1 MGHNFK
7 QMVKDQEYL
16 NSIASQ
22 TIEYSKKLGA
32 TDVNVEVVHSI
43 SETVNLR
50 NKQLDESNRS
60 DSFAIGITTY
70 INKKKSTI
78 SSSNLSKD
86 NIKILT
92 ERCIETAKITPDDEF
107 NSLPDNKYIGF
118 SKFFFNKTQKKFEVT
133 NVTNFEV
140 KLVGITVFSVIS
152 EGLEIYENDQ
162 LIYFKSDTVQNDKKK
177 FVEVFFDE
185 ENRNFKIN
193 GSSYKGTGNLENI
206 IGNWWN
212 HRLLQS
218 DTQISPL
225 SGSIKKQSVEFLKKE
240 KIRLYENEI
249 NVEKFRLKSTDESLP
264 KDKRL
269 DFEIWYDKKRAMIVK
284 IRYKR
289 LGTWEYR
296 LKKVN

>member
-1 MGHNFK
+1 MNKIILIFFIALGILFK
-7 QMVKDQEYL
+7 INVY
-16 NSIASQ
+16 AH
-22 TIEYSKKLGA
+22 
-32 TDVNVEVVHSI
+32 TDHY
-43 SETVNLR
+43 
-50 NKQLDESNRS
+50 K
-60 DSFAIGITTY
+60 
-70 INKKKSTI
+70 
-78 SSSNLSKD
+78 
-86 NIKILT
+86 NIKS
-92 ERCIETAKITPDDEF
+92 IEMEIFK
-107 NSLPDNKYIGF
+107 DNKYIGF

-133 NVTNFEV
+133 NTTNFEV
-140 KLVGITVFSVIS
+140 KLMGITVFSVIS

-296 LKKVN
+296 LKKVNQ

>member
-1 MGHNFK
+1 MNKIILIFFIALGILFK
-7 QMVKDQEYL
+7 I
-16 NSIASQ
+16 NAH
-22 TIEYSKKLGA
+22 A
-32 TDVNVEVVHSI
+32 HTDHY
-43 SETVNLR
+43 
-50 NKQLDESNRS
+50 K
-60 DSFAIGITTY
+60 
-70 INKKKSTI
+70 
-78 SSSNLSKD
+78 
-86 NIKILT
+86 NIKS
-92 ERCIETAKITPDDEF
+92 IEMEIFK
-107 NSLPDNKYIGF
+107 DNKYIGF

-133 NVTNFEV
+133 NTTNFKV
-140 KLVGITVFSVIS
+140 KLMGITVFSVIS

-162 LIYFKSDTVQNDKKK
+162 LIYFKSNTVQNDKKK

-185 ENRNFKIN
+185 ENKNFKIN

>member
-1 MGHNFK
+1 M
-7 QMVKDQEYL
+7 
-16 NSIASQ
+16 
-22 TIEYSKKLGA
+22 
-32 TDVNVEVVHSI
+32 
-43 SETVNLR
+43 
-50 NKQLDESNRS
+50 
-60 DSFAIGITTY
+60 
-70 INKKKSTI
+70 
-78 SSSNLSKD
+78 
-86 NIKILT
+86 
-92 ERCIETAKITPDDEF
+92 
-107 NSLPDNKYIGF
+107 
-118 SKFFFNKTQKKFEVT
+118 
-133 NVTNFEV
+133 
-140 KLVGITVFSVIS
+140 GITVFSVIS

-177 FVEVFFDE
+177 FVEVFLDE

-284 IRYKR
+284 IRYQR

-296 LKKVN
+296 LKKLISNFFI

>member
-1 MGHNFK
+1 MNKIFLIFFIALGILFK
-7 QMVKDQEYL
+7 INVY
-16 NSIASQ
+16 AH
-22 TIEYSKKLGA
+22 
-32 TDVNVEVVHSI
+32 TDHY
-43 SETVNLR
+43 
-50 NKQLDESNRS
+50 K
-60 DSFAIGITTY
+60 
-70 INKKKSTI
+70 
-78 SSSNLSKD
+78 
-86 NIKILT
+86 NIKS
-92 ERCIETAKITPDDEF
+92 IEMEIFK
-107 NSLPDNKYIGF
+107 DNKYIGF

-133 NVTNFEV
+133 NTTNFKV
-140 KLVGITVFSVIS
+140 KLMGITVFSVIS

>member
-1 MGHNFK
+1 M
-7 QMVKDQEYL
+7 
-16 NSIASQ
+16 
-22 TIEYSKKLGA
+22 
-32 TDVNVEVVHSI
+32 
-43 SETVNLR
+43 
-50 NKQLDESNRS
+50 
-60 DSFAIGITTY
+60 
-70 INKKKSTI
+70 
-78 SSSNLSKD
+78 
-86 NIKILT
+86 
-92 ERCIETAKITPDDEF
+92 
-107 NSLPDNKYIGF
+107 
-118 SKFFFNKTQKKFEVT
+118 
-133 NVTNFEV
+133 
-140 KLVGITVFSVIS
+140 GITVFSVIS
-152 EGLEIYENDQ
+152 EALEIYENDQ

-185 ENRNFKIN
+185 ENKNFKIN

-240 KIRLYENEI
+240 KITLYENEI

>member
-1 MGHNFK
+1 MNKIILIFFIALGILFK
-7 QMVKDQEYL
+7 INVY
-16 NSIASQ
+16 AH
-22 TIEYSKKLGA
+22 
-32 TDVNVEVVHSI
+32 TDHY
-43 SETVNLR
+43 
-50 NKQLDESNRS
+50 K
-60 DSFAIGITTY
+60 
-70 INKKKSTI
+70 
-78 SSSNLSKD
+78 
-86 NIKILT
+86 NIKS
-92 ERCIETAKITPDDEF
+92 IEMEIFK
-107 NSLPDNKYIGF
+107 DNKYIGF

-133 NVTNFEV
+133 NTTNFEV
-140 KLVGITVFSVIS
+140 KLMGITVFSVIS

-177 FVEVFFDE
+177 FVEVFLDE

-240 KIRLYENEI
+240 KIILYENEI

>member
-1 MGHNFK
+1 MNKIILIFFIALGILFK
-7 QMVKDQEYL
+7 INVY
-16 NSIASQ
+16 AH
-22 TIEYSKKLGA
+22 
-32 TDVNVEVVHSI
+32 TDHY
-43 SETVNLR
+43 
-50 NKQLDESNRS
+50 K
-60 DSFAIGITTY
+60 
-70 INKKKSTI
+70 
-78 SSSNLSKD
+78 
-86 NIKILT
+86 NIKS
-92 ERCIETAKITPDDEF
+92 IEMEIFK
-107 NSLPDNKYIGF
+107 DNKYIGF

-133 NVTNFEV
+133 NTTNFEV
-140 KLVGITVFSVIS
+140 KLMGITVFSIIS

>member
-1 MGHNFK
+1 MNKIFLIFFIALGILFK
-7 QMVKDQEYL
+7 INVY
-16 NSIASQ
+16 AH
-22 TIEYSKKLGA
+22 
-32 TDVNVEVVHSI
+32 TDHY
-43 SETVNLR
+43 
-50 NKQLDESNRS
+50 K
-60 DSFAIGITTY
+60 
-70 INKKKSTI
+70 
-78 SSSNLSKD
+78 
-86 NIKILT
+86 NIKS
-92 ERCIETAKITPDDEF
+92 IEMEIFK
-107 NSLPDNKYIGF
+107 DNKYIGF

-133 NVTNFEV
+133 NTTNFEV
-140 KLVGITVFSVIS
+140 KLMGITVFSVIS

>member
-1 MGHNFK
+1 MNKIILIFFFALGVLFK
-7 QMVKDQEYL
+7 INVY
-16 NSIASQ
+16 AH
-22 TIEYSKKLGA
+22 
-32 TDVNVEVVHSI
+32 TDHY
-43 SETVNLR
+43 
-50 NKQLDESNRS
+50 K
-60 DSFAIGITTY
+60 
-70 INKKKSTI
+70 
-78 SSSNLSKD
+78 
-86 NIKILT
+86 NIKS
-92 ERCIETAKITPDDEF
+92 IEMEIFK
-107 NSLPDNKYIGF
+107 DNKYIGF

-133 NVTNFEV
+133 NTTNFKV
-140 KLVGITVFSVIS
+140 KLMGVTVFSIIS

-185 ENRNFKIN
+185 ENKNFKIN

-249 NVEKFRLKSTDESLP
+249 NVEKFRLKSTDENLP

-289 LGTWEYR
+289 LGIWEYR

>member
-1 MGHNFK
+1 MNKIFLIFFIALGILFK
-7 QMVKDQEYL
+7 INVY
-16 NSIASQ
+16 AH
-22 TIEYSKKLGA
+22 
-32 TDVNVEVVHSI
+32 TDHY
-43 SETVNLR
+43 
-50 NKQLDESNRS
+50 K
-60 DSFAIGITTY
+60 
-70 INKKKSTI
+70 
-78 SSSNLSKD
+78 
-86 NIKILT
+86 NIKS
-92 ERCIETAKITPDDEF
+92 IEMEIFK
-107 NSLPDNKYIGF
+107 DNKYIGF

-133 NVTNFEV
+133 NITNFEV
-140 KLVGITVFSVIS
+140 KLMGITVFSVIS

-240 KIRLYENEI
+240 KITLYENEI

>member
-1 MGHNFK
+1 M
-7 QMVKDQEYL
+7 
-16 NSIASQ
+16 
-22 TIEYSKKLGA
+22 
-32 TDVNVEVVHSI
+32 
-43 SETVNLR
+43 
-50 NKQLDESNRS
+50 
-60 DSFAIGITTY
+60 
-70 INKKKSTI
+70 
-78 SSSNLSKD
+78 
-86 NIKILT
+86 
-92 ERCIETAKITPDDEF
+92 
-107 NSLPDNKYIGF
+107 
-118 SKFFFNKTQKKFEVT
+118 
-133 NVTNFEV
+133 
-140 KLVGITVFSVIS
+140 GITVFSVIS

-240 KIRLYENEI
+240 KITLYENEI

>member
-1 MGHNFK
+1 M
-7 QMVKDQEYL
+7 
-16 NSIASQ
+16 
-22 TIEYSKKLGA
+22 
-32 TDVNVEVVHSI
+32 
-43 SETVNLR
+43 
-50 NKQLDESNRS
+50 
-60 DSFAIGITTY
+60 
-70 INKKKSTI
+70 
-78 SSSNLSKD
+78 
-86 NIKILT
+86 
-92 ERCIETAKITPDDEF
+92 
-107 NSLPDNKYIGF
+107 
-118 SKFFFNKTQKKFEVT
+118 
-133 NVTNFEV
+133 
-140 KLVGITVFSVIS
+140 
-152 EGLEIYENDQ
+152 EIYENDQ

>member
-1 MGHNFK
+1 M
-7 QMVKDQEYL
+7 
-16 NSIASQ
+16 
-22 TIEYSKKLGA
+22 
-32 TDVNVEVVHSI
+32 
-43 SETVNLR
+43 
-50 NKQLDESNRS
+50 
-60 DSFAIGITTY
+60 
-70 INKKKSTI
+70 
-78 SSSNLSKD
+78 
-86 NIKILT
+86 
-92 ERCIETAKITPDDEF
+92 
-107 NSLPDNKYIGF
+107 
-118 SKFFFNKTQKKFEVT
+118 
-133 NVTNFEV
+133 
-140 KLVGITVFSVIS
+140 GITVFSVIS
-152 EGLEIYENDQ
+152 EGVEIYENDQ
-162 LIYFKSDTVQNDKKK
+162 LIYFKSYTVQNDKKK

-185 ENRNFKIN
+185 ENKNFKIN

-249 NVEKFRLKSTDESLP
+249 NVEKFRLKSTDENLP

>member
-1 MGHNFK
+1 MNKIIFIFFIALGILFK
-7 QMVKDQEYL
+7 I
-16 NSIASQ
+16 NAH
-22 TIEYSKKLGA
+22 A
-32 TDVNVEVVHSI
+32 HTDHY
-43 SETVNLR
+43 
-50 NKQLDESNRS
+50 K
-60 DSFAIGITTY
+60 
-70 INKKKSTI
+70 
-78 SSSNLSKD
+78 
-86 NIKILT
+86 NIKS
-92 ERCIETAKITPDDEF
+92 IEMEIFK
-107 NSLPDNKYIGF
+107 DNKYIGF

-133 NVTNFEV
+133 NTTNFEV
-140 KLVGITVFSVIS
+140 KLMGITVFSVIS

-249 NVEKFRLKSTDESLP
+249 DVEKFRLKSTDESLP

>member
-1 MGHNFK
+1 MNKIILIFFIALGILFK
-7 QMVKDQEYL
+7 INVY
-16 NSIASQ
+16 AH
-22 TIEYSKKLGA
+22 
-32 TDVNVEVVHSI
+32 TDHY
-43 SETVNLR
+43 
-50 NKQLDESNRS
+50 K
-60 DSFAIGITTY
+60 
-70 INKKKSTI
+70 
-78 SSSNLSKD
+78 
-86 NIKILT
+86 NIKS
-92 ERCIETAKITPDDEF
+92 IEMEIFK
-107 NSLPDNKYIGF
+107 DNKYIGF

-133 NVTNFEV
+133 NTTKFKV
-140 KLVGITVFSVIS
+140 KLMGIPVFSVIS

>member
-1 MGHNFK
+1 MLA
-7 QMVKDQEYL
+7 Q
-16 NSIASQ
+16 
-22 TIEYSKKLGA
+22 
-32 TDVNVEVVHSI
+32 SI
-43 SETVNLR
+43 STFLYFLESFILFIISFYF
-50 NKQLDESNRS
+50 NKVTNEL
-60 DSFAIGITTY
+60 
-70 INKKKSTI
+70 KKS
-78 SSSNLSKD
+78 
-86 NIKILT
+86 
-92 ERCIETAKITPDDEF
+92 
-107 NSLPDNKYIGF
+107 
-118 SKFFFNKTQKKFEVT
+118 EVT
-133 NVTNFEV
+133 NTTNFED
-140 KLVGITVFSVIS
+140 KIMGITVFSIIS

-185 ENRNFKIN
+185 ENRNFKII

>member
-1 MGHNFK
+1 MNKIILMFFIALGILFK
-7 QMVKDQEYL
+7 INGYAL
-16 NSIASQ
+16 
-22 TIEYSKKLGA
+22 
-32 TDVNVEVVHSI
+32 TDHY
-43 SETVNLR
+43 
-50 NKQLDESNRS
+50 K
-60 DSFAIGITTY
+60 
-70 INKKKSTI
+70 
-78 SSSNLSKD
+78 
-86 NIKILT
+86 NIKS
-92 ERCIETAKITPDDEF
+92 IEMEIFK
-107 NSLPDNKYIGF
+107 DNKYIGF
-118 SKFFFNKTQKKFEVT
+118 SNFFFNKTQKKFEVT
-133 NVTNFEV
+133 NTTNFEV
-140 KLVGITVFSVIS
+140 KLMGITVFSVIS

-177 FVEVFFDE
+177 FVEVFLDE

-249 NVEKFRLKSTDESLP
+249 DVEKFRLKSTDESLP

-284 IRYKR
+284 IRYQR
-289 LGTWEYR
+289 LGTCEYR

>member
-1 MGHNFK
+1 MNKIILIFFIALGILFK
-7 QMVKDQEYL
+7 INAY
-16 NSIASQ
+16 AH
-22 TIEYSKKLGA
+22 
-32 TDVNVEVVHSI
+32 TDHY
-43 SETVNLR
+43 
-50 NKQLDESNRS
+50 K
-60 DSFAIGITTY
+60 
-70 INKKKSTI
+70 
-78 SSSNLSKD
+78 
-86 NIKILT
+86 NIKS
-92 ERCIETAKITPDDEF
+92 IEMEIFK
-107 NSLPDNKYIGF
+107 DNKYIGF

-249 NVEKFRLKSTDESLP
+249 NVEKFRLKSIDESLP

>member
-1 MGHNFK
+1 MNKIILIFFIALGILFK
-7 QMVKDQEYL
+7 INVY
-16 NSIASQ
+16 AH
-22 TIEYSKKLGA
+22 
-32 TDVNVEVVHSI
+32 TDHY
-43 SETVNLR
+43 
-50 NKQLDESNRS
+50 K
-60 DSFAIGITTY
+60 
-70 INKKKSTI
+70 
-78 SSSNLSKD
+78 
-86 NIKILT
+86 NIKS
-92 ERCIETAKITPDDEF
+92 IEMEIFK
-107 NSLPDNKYIGF
+107 DNKYIGF

-133 NVTNFEV
+133 NTTKFKV
-140 KLVGITVFSVIS
+140 KLMGIPVFSVIS

-185 ENRNFKIN
+185 ENKNFKIN

>member
-1 MGHNFK
+1 MNKIILIFFIALGILFK
-7 QMVKDQEYL
+7 INVY
-16 NSIASQ
+16 AH
-22 TIEYSKKLGA
+22 
-32 TDVNVEVVHSI
+32 TDHY
-43 SETVNLR
+43 
-50 NKQLDESNRS
+50 K
-60 DSFAIGITTY
+60 
-70 INKKKSTI
+70 
-78 SSSNLSKD
+78 
-86 NIKILT
+86 NIKS
-92 ERCIETAKITPDDEF
+92 IEMEIFK
-107 NSLPDNKYIGF
+107 DNKYIGF

-133 NVTNFEV
+133 NTTNFEV
-140 KLVGITVFSVIS
+140 KIMGITVFSIIS

-240 KIRLYENEI
+240 KIILYENEI
-249 NVEKFRLKSTDESLP
+249 NVEKFRLKSTDENLP

>member
-1 MGHNFK
+1 MNKIILIFFIALGILFK
-7 QMVKDQEYL
+7 INVY
-16 NSIASQ
+16 AH
-22 TIEYSKKLGA
+22 
-32 TDVNVEVVHSI
+32 TDHY
-43 SETVNLR
+43 
-50 NKQLDESNRS
+50 K
-60 DSFAIGITTY
+60 
-70 INKKKSTI
+70 
-78 SSSNLSKD
+78 
-86 NIKILT
+86 NIKS
-92 ERCIETAKITPDDEF
+92 IEMEIFK
-107 NSLPDNKYIGF
+107 DNKYIGF
-118 SKFFFNKTQKKFEVT
+118 SKFFFKKTQKKFEVT
-133 NVTNFEV
+133 NTTNFEV
-140 KLVGITVFSVIS
+140 KLMGITVFSVIS

>member
-1 MGHNFK
+1 MNKIILIFFIALGILFK
-7 QMVKDQEYL
+7 I
-16 NSIASQ
+16 NAH
-22 TIEYSKKLGA
+22 A
-32 TDVNVEVVHSI
+32 HTDHY
-43 SETVNLR
+43 
-50 NKQLDESNRS
+50 K
-60 DSFAIGITTY
+60 
-70 INKKKSTI
+70 
-78 SSSNLSKD
+78 
-86 NIKILT
+86 NIKS
-92 ERCIETAKITPDDEF
+92 IEMEIFK
-107 NSLPDNKYIGF
+107 DNKYIGF

-133 NVTNFEV
+133 NTTNFEV
-140 KLVGITVFSVIS
+140 KLMGITVFSIIS

-240 KIRLYENEI
+240 KITLYENEI

>member
-1 MGHNFK
+1 MNKIILIFFIALGILFK
-7 QMVKDQEYL
+7 INVY
-16 NSIASQ
+16 AH
-22 TIEYSKKLGA
+22 
-32 TDVNVEVVHSI
+32 TDHY
-43 SETVNLR
+43 
-50 NKQLDESNRS
+50 K
-60 DSFAIGITTY
+60 
-70 INKKKSTI
+70 
-78 SSSNLSKD
+78 
-86 NIKILT
+86 NIKS
-92 ERCIETAKITPDDEF
+92 IEMEIFK
-107 NSLPDNKYIGF
+107 DNKYIGF

-133 NVTNFEV
+133 NTTNFKV
-140 KLVGITVFSVIS
+140 KLMGVTVFSIIS

-185 ENRNFKIN
+185 ENKNFKIN

-249 NVEKFRLKSTDESLP
+249 NVEKFRLKSTDENLP

-296 LKKVN
+296 LKNVN

>member
-1 MGHNFK
+1 MYKIILTFF
-7 QMVKDQEYL
+7 
-16 NSIASQ
+16 IA
-22 TIEYSKKLGA
+22 LGILFQINA
-32 TDVNVEVVHSI
+32 YAHTDHY
-43 SETVNLR
+43 
-50 NKQLDESNRS
+50 K
-60 DSFAIGITTY
+60 
-70 INKKKSTI
+70 
-78 SSSNLSKD
+78 
-86 NIKILT
+86 NIKS
-92 ERCIETAKITPDDEF
+92 IEMEIFK
-107 NSLPDNKYIGF
+107 DNKYIGF

-133 NVTNFEV
+133 NTTNFEV
-140 KLVGITVFSVIS
+140 KLMGITVFSIIS

>member
-1 MGHNFK
+1 M
-7 QMVKDQEYL
+7 
-16 NSIASQ
+16 
-22 TIEYSKKLGA
+22 
-32 TDVNVEVVHSI
+32 
-43 SETVNLR
+43 
-50 NKQLDESNRS
+50 NKIILI
-60 DSFAIGITTY
+60 FFIAIGILFQ
-70 INKKKSTI
+70 INAYAHTDHYK
-78 SSSNLSKD
+78 
-86 NIKILT
+86 NIKS
-92 ERCIETAKITPDDEF
+92 IEMEIFK
-107 NSLPDNKYIGF
+107 DNKYIGF

-177 FVEVFFDE
+177 FAEVFFDE

-193 GSSYKGTGNLENI
+193 GSSYKGTGNLENV

>member
-1 MGHNFK
+1 M
-7 QMVKDQEYL
+7 
-16 NSIASQ
+16 
-22 TIEYSKKLGA
+22 
-32 TDVNVEVVHSI
+32 
-43 SETVNLR
+43 
-50 NKQLDESNRS
+50 
-60 DSFAIGITTY
+60 
-70 INKKKSTI
+70 
-78 SSSNLSKD
+78 
-86 NIKILT
+86 
-92 ERCIETAKITPDDEF
+92 
-107 NSLPDNKYIGF
+107 
-118 SKFFFNKTQKKFEVT
+118 
-133 NVTNFEV
+133 
-140 KLVGITVFSVIS
+140 GITVFSVIS

-177 FVEVFFDE
+177 FVEVLLDE

-249 NVEKFRLKSTDESLP
+249 DVEKFRLKSTDESLP

>member
-1 MGHNFK
+1 MNKIILIFFITLGILFK
-7 QMVKDQEYL
+7 INVY
-16 NSIASQ
+16 AH
-22 TIEYSKKLGA
+22 
-32 TDVNVEVVHSI
+32 TDHY
-43 SETVNLR
+43 
-50 NKQLDESNRS
+50 K
-60 DSFAIGITTY
+60 
-70 INKKKSTI
+70 
-78 SSSNLSKD
+78 
-86 NIKILT
+86 NIKS
-92 ERCIETAKITPDDEF
+92 IEMEIFK
-107 NSLPDNKYIGF
+107 DNKYIGF

-133 NVTNFEV
+133 NITNFKV
-140 KLVGITVFSVIS
+140 KLMGVTVFSIIS

-185 ENRNFKIN
+185 ENKNFKIN

-249 NVEKFRLKSTDESLP
+249 NVEKFRLKSIDENLP

-296 LKKVN
+296 LKNVN

>member
-1 MGHNFK
+1 MNKIILIFF
-7 QMVKDQEYL
+7 
-16 NSIASQ
+16 IA
-22 TIEYSKKLGA
+22 LGILFQINA
-32 TDVNVEVVHSI
+32 YAHTDHY
-43 SETVNLR
+43 
-50 NKQLDESNRS
+50 K
-60 DSFAIGITTY
+60 
-70 INKKKSTI
+70 
-78 SSSNLSKD
+78 
-86 NIKILT
+86 NIKS
-92 ERCIETAKITPDDEF
+92 IEMEIFK
-107 NSLPDNKYIGF
+107 DNKYIGF

-133 NVTNFEV
+133 NTTKFKV
-140 KLVGITVFSVIS
+140 KLMGIPVFSVIS

-185 ENRNFKIN
+185 ENKNFKIN

-240 KIRLYENEI
+240 KITLYENEI

>member
-1 MGHNFK
+1 MNKIILIFFIALGILFK
-7 QMVKDQEYL
+7 INAD
-16 NSIASQ
+16 AH
-22 TIEYSKKLGA
+22 
-32 TDVNVEVVHSI
+32 TDHY
-43 SETVNLR
+43 
-50 NKQLDESNRS
+50 K
-60 DSFAIGITTY
+60 
-70 INKKKSTI
+70 
-78 SSSNLSKD
+78 
-86 NIKILT
+86 NIKS
-92 ERCIETAKITPDDEF
+92 IEMEIFK
-107 NSLPDNKYIGF
+107 DNKYIGF

-133 NVTNFEV
+133 NTTNFEV
-140 KLVGITVFSVIS
+140 KLMGITVFSVIS

-212 HRLLQS
+212 HRILQS

>member
-1 MGHNFK
+1 MKKIFITFFFVIVVVLHTNVSAHTDHYKSFK
-7 QMVKDQEYL
+7 
-16 NSIASQ
+16 SIEME
-22 TIEYSKKLGA
+22 IFK
-32 TDVNVEVVHSI
+32 
-43 SETVNLR
+43 
-50 NKQLDESNRS
+50 
-60 DSFAIGITTY
+60 
-70 INKKKSTI
+70 
-78 SSSNLSKD
+78 
-86 NIKILT
+86 
-92 ERCIETAKITPDDEF
+92 
-107 NSLPDNKYIGF
+107 DNKYIGF
-118 SKFFFNKTQKKFEVT
+118 SKFFFNKTLKKFEVT
-133 NVTNFEV
+133 NTTNFEV
-140 KLVGITVFSVIS
+140 KLMGITVFSVVS
-152 EGLEIYENDQ
+152 EGLEIYERDQ

-185 ENRNFKIN
+185 DNKNFKIN

-240 KIRLYENEI
+240 KIRLYGNEI
-249 NVEKFRLKSTDESLP
+249 NVEKFRLKSTDESLS

>member
-1 MGHNFK
+1 MNKIFLIFFIALGILFK
-7 QMVKDQEYL
+7 INVY
-16 NSIASQ
+16 AH
-22 TIEYSKKLGA
+22 
-32 TDVNVEVVHSI
+32 TDHY
-43 SETVNLR
+43 
-50 NKQLDESNRS
+50 K
-60 DSFAIGITTY
+60 
-70 INKKKSTI
+70 
-78 SSSNLSKD
+78 
-86 NIKILT
+86 NIKS
-92 ERCIETAKITPDDEF
+92 IEMEIFK
-107 NSLPDNKYIGF
+107 DNKYIGF

-133 NVTNFEV
+133 NTTNFKV
-140 KLVGITVFSVIS
+140 KLMGITVFSVIS

-185 ENRNFKIN
+185 ENKNFKIN

-269 DFEIWYDKKRAMIVK
+269 DFEIWYDKKRAKIVK

>member
-1 MGHNFK
+1 MNKIFLIFFIALGILFK
-7 QMVKDQEYL
+7 INVY
-16 NSIASQ
+16 AH
-22 TIEYSKKLGA
+22 
-32 TDVNVEVVHSI
+32 TDHY
-43 SETVNLR
+43 
-50 NKQLDESNRS
+50 K
-60 DSFAIGITTY
+60 
-70 INKKKSTI
+70 
-78 SSSNLSKD
+78 
-86 NIKILT
+86 NIKS
-92 ERCIETAKITPDDEF
+92 IEMEIFK
-107 NSLPDNKYIGF
+107 DNKYIGF

-133 NVTNFEV
+133 NTTNFEV
-140 KLVGITVFSVIS
+140 KLMGITVFSVIS

-240 KIRLYENEI
+240 KIILYENEI

>member
-1 MGHNFK
+1 M
-7 QMVKDQEYL
+7 
-16 NSIASQ
+16 
-22 TIEYSKKLGA
+22 
-32 TDVNVEVVHSI
+32 
-43 SETVNLR
+43 
-50 NKQLDESNRS
+50 
-60 DSFAIGITTY
+60 
-70 INKKKSTI
+70 
-78 SSSNLSKD
+78 
-86 NIKILT
+86 
-92 ERCIETAKITPDDEF
+92 
-107 NSLPDNKYIGF
+107 
-118 SKFFFNKTQKKFEVT
+118 
-133 NVTNFEV
+133 
-140 KLVGITVFSVIS
+140 
-152 EGLEIYENDQ
+152 EIYENDQ

-249 NVEKFRLKSTDESLP
+249 NVEKFRLKSIDESLP

>member
-1 MGHNFK
+1 MNKIILIFFIALGILFK
-7 QMVKDQEYL
+7 IY
-16 NSIASQ
+16 A
-22 TIEYSKKLGA
+22 YA
-32 TDVNVEVVHSI
+32 HTDHY
-43 SETVNLR
+43 
-50 NKQLDESNRS
+50 K
-60 DSFAIGITTY
+60 
-70 INKKKSTI
+70 
-78 SSSNLSKD
+78 
-86 NIKILT
+86 NIKS
-92 ERCIETAKITPDDEF
+92 IEMEIFK
-107 NSLPDNKYIGF
+107 DNKYIGF

-133 NVTNFEV
+133 NTTNFEV
-140 KLVGITVFSVIS
+140 KLMGITVFSVIS

>member
-1 MGHNFK
+1 MNKFI
-7 QMVKDQEYL
+7 L
-16 NSIASQ
+16 IFFIA
-22 TIEYSKKLGA
+22 LGILLKINA
-32 TDVNVEVVHSI
+32 YAHTDHY
-43 SETVNLR
+43 
-50 NKQLDESNRS
+50 K
-60 DSFAIGITTY
+60 
-70 INKKKSTI
+70 
-78 SSSNLSKD
+78 
-86 NIKILT
+86 NIKS
-92 ERCIETAKITPDDEF
+92 IEMEIFK
-107 NSLPDNKYIGF
+107 DNKYIGF
-118 SKFFFNKTQKKFEVT
+118 SKFFFNKNQKKFEVT
-133 NVTNFEV
+133 NFTNFEV
-140 KLVGITVFSVIS
+140 KLMGITVFSVIS

-162 LIYFKSDTVQNDKKK
+162 LIFFKSDTVQNDKKK

>member
-1 MGHNFK
+1 MNKIILMFFIALGILFK
-7 QMVKDQEYL
+7 INVY
-16 NSIASQ
+16 AH
-22 TIEYSKKLGA
+22 
-32 TDVNVEVVHSI
+32 TDHY
-43 SETVNLR
+43 
-50 NKQLDESNRS
+50 K
-60 DSFAIGITTY
+60 
-70 INKKKSTI
+70 
-78 SSSNLSKD
+78 
-86 NIKILT
+86 NIKS
-92 ERCIETAKITPDDEF
+92 IEMEIFK
-107 NSLPDNKYIGF
+107 DNKYIGF

-133 NVTNFEV
+133 NTTNFEV
-140 KLVGITVFSVIS
+140 KLMGITVFSVIS

-296 LKKVN
+296 LKKFN